1 MKTLPTTNTHHRIAS
16 LLALTAA
23 LAGCGGGTE
32 KPSTPA
38 PPPVPAGPLSVSFT
52 APAAGQNVLDLGTS
66 TRLTMNASVSGGPV
80 PNGTTMLLTTSP
92 ANTATL
98 APVSPTTVGGTAS
111 SILSGMPLGSM
122 RVNAAVTS
130 HSAAASAD
138 LQLYT
143 RVAPAP
149 LQVLVPAYFS
159 ATGATSPWAT
169 LATSAASYP
178 NVTITAIANPHNG
191 SLSATTKV
199 DSDALKAITAFK
211 AASSKTKV
219 LGYVT
224 TASGNGS
231 APSVTDV
238 KATIDAYLS
247 LYPDLNGFFLDN
259 MAVGTN
265 RLAFYMEIYNHI
277 KAKNKLLTVA
287 GNPGTYPD
295 QSYASVTDMLVTYAS
310 NAAAYQSIDPQP
322 HNTWVYNQANTA
334 QAMLV
339 HSAGTCTAMQAAV
352 ATANLARTNTGL
364 VYATDQPMGSA
375 WNALPSYWT
384 NLLSTVDAYN
394 QGRTQPAC

>member
-1 MKTLPTTNTHHRIAS
+1 MRRA
-16 LLALTAA
+16 
-23 LAGCGGGTE
+23 
-32 KPSTPA
+32 
-38 PPPVPAGPLSVSFT
+38 
-52 APAAGQNVLDLGTS
+52 
-66 TRLTMNASVSGGPV
+66 
-80 PNGTTMLLTTSP
+80 
-92 ANTATL
+92 
-98 APVSPTTVGGTAS
+98 
-111 SILSGMPLGSM
+111 GSM

-219 LGYVT
+219 LGYVA

-231 APSVTDV
+231 APSMADV

-310 NAAAYQSIDPQP
+310 NAAAYQSIDPQYQTGLASREVMP
-322 HNTWVYNQANTA
+322 NRSGMMPLCQASRSRWNTCAATTQAPTNP
-334 QAMLV
+334 
-339 HSAGTCTAMQAAV
+339 SAGAV
-352 ATANLARTNTGL
+352 TGSSATVTSAR
-364 VYATDQPMGSA
+364 
-375 WNALPSYWT
+375 
-384 NLLSTVDAYN
+384 
-394 QGRTQPAC
+394 